1 VLLLSFILK
10 RINSI
15 SLFFRVVLS
24 SYIIVIFQEMNKRV
38 NKLNVFNKPRIH
50 HCTCR
55 SRVTSFHLEL
65 DRVSKRRTV
74 SADIVRCRTDY
85 FGHRT
90 DLILTN
96 GYTMRIFRPLCWLFQ
111 ASPFNAV
118 RHQLAMNKRWCFVT
132 ARWNKKRQG
141 LLLFNVSASENTW
154 IDATLIQTWQSARPS
169 FYYSLS
175 TKALCNREDVQKWKN
190 VKKELTLLQRANVTS
205 STIKYETQTNLKFLR
220 ADLYLNVLF
229 KYSNV

>member
-1 VLLLSFILK
+1 VQH
-10 RINSI
+10 RA
-15 SLFFRVVLS
+15 
-24 SYIIVIFQEMNKRV
+24 
-38 NKLNVFNKPRIH
+38 VFNKAVLTCIH
-50 HCTCR
+50 HRIYR

-74 SADIVRCRTDY
+74 NADIVRCRTDY
-85 FGHRT
+85 FGPRT
-90 DLILTN
+90 DSILTN

-132 ARWNKKRQG
+132 ARWNEKRQG
-141 LLLFNVSASENTW
+141 LLLSNVSASENTW
-154 IDATLIQTWQSARPS
+154 VDATLIQTWQSARPS

-175 TKALCNREDVQKWKN
+175 TKALCNKEDVQKWKN

-220 ADLYLNVLF
+220 AVF
-229 KYSNV
+229 I

>member
-1 VLLLSFILK
+1 LSFILK

-38 NKLNVFNKPRIH
+38 NKRNTGLFNKPRIH
-50 HCTCR
+50 HRTCR
-55 SRVTSFHLEL
+55 PRVTSFHLEL
-65 DRVSKRRTV
+65 DRVSKRRTI

-85 FGHRT
+85 FGPRT
-90 DLILTN
+90 DSILTN

-132 ARWNKKRQG
+132 AR
-141 LLLFNVSASENTW
+141 
-154 IDATLIQTWQSARPS
+154 
-169 FYYSLS
+169 
-175 TKALCNREDVQKWKN
+175 
-190 VKKELTLLQRANVTS
+190 
-205 STIKYETQTNLKFLR
+205 
-220 ADLYLNVLF
+220 
-229 KYSNV
+229 